1 MFPFPVCQDDHVLVS
16 FSDELGHYQTRQARI
31 AWTQTLECGGK
42 IVAGVAFR
50 EELSIA
56 A

>member
-1 MFPFPVCQDDHVLVS
+1 MFPFSVFQDEQIQVS
-16 FSDELGHYQTRQARI
+16 FADELGHYQTRLARI

-42 IVAGVAFR
+42 VVAGVAFN